1 MLGGDILRRKH
12 FLLFLVLF
20 VIITFSGCGSKKDKD
35 IIKHSYIY
43 KGENENW
50 TGTYTLDATEV
61 FETIDGVLTY
71 DNQSNSSVLVTYK
84 GELSKL
90 SKARKVEITYNSSKN
105 SGKIVNNY
113 DLNQPIFSKE
123 FKMLS
128 GGRGAALLKEDDII
142 NIEINIDGTI
152 DTFEL
157 KTDAK

>member
-20 VIITFSGCGSKKDKD
+20 VIITFSGYGSKKDKD

-71 DNQSNSSVLVTYK
+71 DN
-84 GELSKL
+84 
-90 SKARKVEITYNSSKN
+90 
-105 SGKIVNNY
+105 
-113 DLNQPIFSKE
+113 
-123 FKMLS
+123 
-128 GGRGAALLKEDDII
+128 
-142 NIEINIDGTI
+142 
-152 DTFEL
+152 
-157 KTDAK
+157 